1 MKKASE
7 KFLLRCTGVKG
18 VSQKP
23 CHPPFTL
30 IELLVVIAI
39 IAILAAI
46 LLPALNSARKRGQG
60 AACLGNQQ
68 SFNKAVQ
75 FYADDYNGWHMVT
88 YTAGPYKVAGKNIG
102 DLNNAQALYRL
113 GYMKDFAA
121 YSCPTIYGASCAANG
136 VSSADKDTY
145 GVPKDTYIFGRIEYG
160 YFLNKNNLGESAYN
174 KSMKDLGITIMAS
187 GNSTVLW
194 MNYSKVRTPSSL
206 LTYGDAKKFNN
217 TGLVG
222 ASRYVH
228 YLNSWLGAAPAD
240 NKTYGLLSMEHGKY
254 VNAMFAD
261 GHVAQVSTGQLK
273 EENYCTFALDENS
286 AVISF

>member
-1 MKKASE
+1 MSKTIE
-7 KFLLRCTGVKG
+7 QLRHAGVKRTAMR
-18 VSQKP
+18 
-23 CHPPFTL
+23 FTL

-60 AACLGNQQ
+60 AACLGNQN
-68 SFNKAVQ
+68 SFNKAIQ
-75 FYADDYNGWHMVT
+75 FYADDYNGWHILT
-88 YTAGPYKVAGKNIG
+88 YTEKAYKITGKNFPG
-102 DLNNAQALYRL
+102 GFNNAQALYRL
-113 GYMKDFAA
+113 GYMKDFVA
-121 YSCPTIYGASCAANG
+121 YSCPTIYGASCAANS
-136 VSSADKDTY
+136 VSAADKDSY
-145 GVPKDTYIFGRIEYG
+145 GVPKDTYIFGRVEYG
-160 YFLNKNNLGESAYN
+160 YFLKKNNLGESKYN
-174 KSMKDLGITIMAS
+174 KSMKDLGISIADS

-194 MNYSKVRTPSSL
+194 MNYSKVKNPSSL
-206 LTYGDAKKFNN
+206 LTYGDAKKFSN
-217 TGLVG
+217 G
-222 ASRYVH
+222 APVAQRYI
-228 YLNSWLGAAPAD
+228 YYINSWLGAAPAD